1 MGVSGSA
8 PVAPHNKHLAHVR
21 DPRSPSAG
29 IFRTPIEVVSSP
41 AGSPQPGAAE
51 PVAGSRQA
59 QDPRSPTPGV
69 SHTPR
74 RAVSSESL
82 DRLVRQLNEAFGAE
96 TAAQEPGPAG
106 PDEEPVVEEPARR
119 SSPPA
124 AAPGDEA
131 ERPPSPSAAP
141 ARPARLAGP
150 GFSSGSKPVRRKT
163 NNKIMTTSGGTGRS
177 PLSILQDDNSPSA
190 PAPRQVNLNEPY
202 CGRENGLKKHQILQ
216 FLYFVGPQF
225 GTGDFVSV
233 FLWVSLVPRGLQ
245 VLFNVC
251 IFGLTMILPTSV
263 HPFSLGH
270 RKNSITLRHCHK
282 RAKAEGSENGLCVPL
297 RIN

>member
-51 PVAGSRQA
+51 SVAGSRQA

-96 TAAQEPGPAG
+96 TAAQEPGPAC

-150 GFSSGSKPVRRKT
+150 GFSSGKWSVGGCVGVTRVKLRVPGERHGSKPVRRKT

-190 PAPRQVNLNEPY
+190 PAPRQGKRHVLGENLGEKKEVTVDLSRSLKSGN
-202 CGRENGLKKHQILQ
+202 CAWRDLNKENQRCP
-216 FLYFVGPQF
+216 FV
-225 GTGDFVSV
+225 
-233 FLWVSLVPRGLQ
+233 
-245 VLFNVC
+245 
-251 IFGLTMILPTSV
+251 
-263 HPFSLGH
+263 
-270 RKNSITLRHCHK
+270 
-282 RAKAEGSENGLCVPL
+282 EN
-297 RIN
+297 